1 VKRGEENKMINFC
14 IFGAGRIGQLHAE
27 NIAANPRAH
36 LACIV
41 DVNAKAANALAGKYV
56 TRAETDVDVA
66 LASADV
72 DAVIIGAPTTLH
84 VDLILA
90 SARRGKAVFCEKPI
104 DLDIARVDACLAE
117 MNKLG
122 VPFGVGFNRRFDPTI
137 QKMKAAIDAGDI
149 GTPEI
154 ISITSRDP
162 SPPPVEYVRSSGGYF
177 RDSTIHD
184 LDLARWLLNEEVVE
198 VSAFG
203 SNLVDDAIRE
213 AGDFDTAITNLR
225 STSGRLCQINN
236 SRRAV
241 YGFDQRVEVFGSNG
255 MLQTANQMES
265 GLLRWSA
272 EGTSHQD
279 RLKLFFLE
287 RYADSFR
294 IELDDFLNAVEAGKQ
309 PGVTGEDG
317 RQALILA
324 DAAQQSAE
332 TGKAISLSAL

>member
-1 VKRGEENKMINFC
+1 MSNIC
-14 IFGAGRIGQLHAE
+14 IFGAGRIGQLHAA
-27 NIAANPRAH
+27 NVAANPRAR
-36 LACIV
+36 LVSVV
-41 DVNAKAANALAGKYV
+41 DVNEAVASQLAETFGA
-56 TRAETDVDVA
+56 RAETDVEKA
-66 LASADV
+66 LAQPEV

-104 DLDIARVDACLAE
+104 DLDIRRVDACLRE
-117 MNKLG
+117 MADLG

-137 QKMKAAIDAGDI
+137 QKMKTAIDAGDV
-149 GTPEI
+149 GNVEI
-154 ISITSRDP
+154 IVITSRDP
-162 SPPPVEYVRSSGGYF
+162 SPPPVDYVRTSGGYF

-184 LDLARWLLNEEVVE
+184 LDLARWLMDEEVVE

-203 SNLVDDAIRE
+203 SNLVDDAIRD
-213 AGDFDTAITNLR
+213 AGDFDTAVTTLK
-225 STSGRLCQINN
+225 SATGKLCVINN

-241 YGFDQRVEVFGSNG
+241 YGFDQRVEIFGSKG

-272 EGTSHQD
+272 DGTAHQD

-294 IELDDFLNAVEAGKQ
+294 VELEDFLDAVEAGRQ
-309 PGVTGEDG
+309 PSVSGKDG
-317 RQALILA
+317 RMALAMA
-324 DAAQQSAE
+324 DAAQKSAE
-332 TGKAISLSAL
+332 TGRAIRLIEEQS